1 MKGPSA
7 SPDFPHFG
15 ANFWED
21 WERSAQFEIFDINGN
36 NYKANA
42 GIKIFGGWSRGNPQ
56 KSFSVFARKK
66 YGTSN
71 FEVQLFQGDIQN
83 YESFVLRNSGNDWD
97 QTLLRDGYLVSLIR
111 GIDIDYQQYRPVLS
125 YINGEYWGIYNIREK
140 ISEHF
145 ISSHHDVP
153 TDDIDLLAYNGAF
166 EDNLETIHG
175 TKNDY
180 MNLINF
186 ISSNDVSDATVF
198 EAINDWIDIEQYIKY
213 QVIQTFIAVSYTHL
227 TLPTIYSV

>member
-1 MKGPSA
+1 M
-7 SPDFPHFG
+7 
-15 ANFWED
+15 
-21 WERSAQFEIFDINGN
+21 
-36 NYKANA
+36 
-42 GIKIFGGWSRGNPQ
+42 
-56 KSFSVFARKK
+56 
-66 YGTSN
+66 
-71 FEVQLFQGDIQN
+71 
-83 YESFVLRNSGNDWD
+83 LRNSGNDWD

-213 QVIQTFIAVSYTHL
+213 QVIQTFIDNRDWPGNNVKLWRDSREGGKWRWILYDTDFAFAFPKWMTDHYKFNTIDFALESNGPGSVSYTHL
-227 TLPTIYSV
+227 RAHET